1 MATGLVGRLVDSCRS
16 WIMPATSRDDER
28 NRQKNQTPA
37 PFIRIGYLELFL
49 LFFFCSSHTPYFHF
63 FPISLF
69 LSNRSGGSIPLPEED
84 YLARVESL
92 LVGHAERPPLNMQP
106 RTRTHISLTGTLRK
120 PEQPVLSYGDVENE
134 QKRNLTSYNFHS
146 SEMFRQFRRDSAHHF
161 LDQKAQSIFIQRKIS
176 IHKVILIN
184 FWLSNANEHS
194 N

>member
-1 MATGLVGRLVDSCRS
+1 
-16 WIMPATSRDDER
+16 
-28 NRQKNQTPA
+28 
-37 PFIRIGYLELFL
+37 
-49 LFFFCSSHTPYFHF
+49 
-63 FPISLF
+63 
-69 LSNRSGGSIPLPEED
+69 
-84 YLARVESL
+84 
-92 LVGHAERPPLNMQP
+92 MQP

-184 FWLSNANEHS
+184 LWLSNANEHS